1 MVPGNAEPVLRI
13 ELPNQTPNSSAESSR
28 EAAFAGSTRTRKE
41 PGRGRLVGIVG
52 ILTVLV
58 AVFGYIREAVFA
70 VRFGI
75 SSVSDAY
82 FGAILIPNILYAVL
96 VTGTLSPVLVPILLH
111 DDAERDRL
119 QQADTFSVVTSFI
132 AALLI
137 STVGISLL
145 TMRWWLPLLFSGFSP
160 ATLKL
165 TADLL
170 YMILP
175 GLVFLGLSGVLT
187 AALNTFHKFAMAAIA
202 PAVSSTVIILA
213 IMLAPEKNAIYVV
226 GLSVAVGFF
235 LQALVLVP
243 SVAKLGIRY
252 RPTLNFRHPAIPK
265 LLRLGIPLFLYLM
278 VSNGAMF
285 IERNLASRISAGAVA
300 TLSYALRLFLVPA
313 NFLASPLATVA
324 YPHFA
329 REALRDKL
337 GDLRAEVSKVLR
349 MVVFLFLPA
358 TVWVI
363 LNALPVTRLLYE
375 HGKFGFADSL
385 LTARVL
391 AVYSLGILPYALAMI
406 VLRCLYAL
414 QDTAI
419 PLWVELG
426 ALVYYTV
433 SAIVLA
439 GHFGLLGLILARSTE
454 FILVSAALFI
464 VLHQRLG
471 LRAPGRDTVSFLIRA
486 ICASLAMGAVLWL
499 NSYVVLS
506 RFAAVSTVSRLIIV
520 FVQLAVGAAV
530 YVLLALLFKL
540 REAHQAVSMLRNM
553 IETAKANVRG

>member
-1 MVPGNAEPVLRI
+1 MRPGPA
-13 ELPNQTPNSSAESSR
+13 
-28 EAAFAGSTRTRKE
+28 
-41 PGRGRLVGIVG
+41 RGRLVGIVG

-58 AVFGYIREAVFA
+58 AIFGYVREAVFA

-96 VTGTLSPVLVPILLH
+96 VAGTLSPVLVPILL
-111 DDAERDRL
+111 DDSLQAEREK
-119 QQADTFSVVTSFI
+119 QTDTFSVVTSFI
-132 AALLI
+132 AVFLVV
-137 STVGISLL
+137 TVGLVLL

-165 TADLL
+165 TAALL
-170 YMILP
+170 YTILP
-175 GLVFLGLSGVLT
+175 GLIFLGLSGVLA
-187 AALNTFHKFAMAAIA
+187 AALNTFHKFAMAAFA

-213 IMLAPEKNAIYVV
+213 ILFAPEKNAIYIV
-226 GLSVAVGFF
+226 GLAVALGFF
-235 LQALVLVP
+235 FQALVLVP

-265 LLRLGIPLFLYLM
+265 LLRLGIPLFLYLL
-278 VSNGAMF
+278 VSNSAMF

-313 NFLASPLATVA
+313 NFLATPVATVA

-329 REALRDKL
+329 REALREGL

-349 MVVFLFLPA
+349 MVFFLFLPT

-375 HGKFGFADSL
+375 HGKFSFADSL
-385 LTARVL
+385 LTSRVL
-391 AVYSLGILPYALAMI
+391 AVYSVGILPYAFAMI

-414 QDTAI
+414 QDTTI

-433 SAIVLA
+433 SAVVLA
-439 GHFGLLGLILARSTE
+439 GHFGLLGLIFARSTE
-454 FILVSAALFI
+454 FIIVSAALFI
-464 VLHQRLG
+464 VLHRRLG
-471 LRAPGRDTVSFLIRA
+471 YSAPGRDTLSFFVRTT
-486 ICASLAMGAVLWL
+486 CASLAMGAALWI
-499 NSYVVLS
+499 NSCCVIS
-506 RFAAVSTVSRLIIV
+506 RFSAASTMSRLLIV
-520 FVQLAVGAAV
+520 FVQLALGAAV
-530 YVLLALLFKL
+530 YVLLALLLRL
-540 REAHQAVSMLRNM
+540 REAHQAVSMLRSM

>member
-1 MVPGNAEPVLRI
+1 MRI
-13 ELPNQTPNSSAESSR
+13 ELPDQTPSSSG
-28 EAAFAGSTRTRKE
+28 EARSGIAIAGLNTTRS
-41 PGRGRLVGIVG
+41 GRGRGHLVGIVG
-52 ILTVLV
+52 ILTVFV
-58 AVFGYIREAVFA
+58 AVVGYIREAVFA
-70 VRFGI
+70 VRFGV
-75 SSVSDAY
+75 SSTSDAY

-111 DDAERDRL
+111 DNAEGEQAQQTDA
-119 QQADTFSVVTSFI
+119 FSAVTSFI

-137 STVGISLL
+137 VVVGIVLL
-145 TMRWWLPLLFSGFSP
+145 TMRFWLPLLFAGFSP

-187 AALNTFHKFAMAAIA
+187 AALNTFHKFAMAAFA

-213 IMLAPEKNAIYVV
+213 ILFAPEKNAIYVV

-235 LQALVLVP
+235 LQGLILVP

-265 LLRLGIPLFLYLM
+265 LLRLGIPLILYLL

-285 IERNLASRISAGAVA
+285 IERNLASQVSAGAVA

-313 NFLASPLATVA
+313 NFLAGPLATVA

-329 REALRDKL
+329 REALRE
-337 GDLRAEVSKVLR
+337 GFGELRIEASKVLR
-349 MVVFLFLPA
+349 LVIFLFLPT

-375 HGKFGFADSL
+375 HGRFNFSDSI
-385 LTARVL
+385 LTAKVL
-391 AVYSLGILPYALAMI
+391 SIYALGILPYAMAII

-414 QDTAI
+414 QETMI
-419 PLWVELG
+419 PLWVELF
-426 ALVYYTV
+426 ALAYYTL
-433 SAIVLA
+433 SAIFLSR
-439 GHFGLLGLILARSTE
+439 HFGLPGLVLARATE
-454 FILVSAALFI
+454 FILVSGILFV
-464 VLHQRLG
+464 VLHRRLG
-471 LRAPGRDTVSFLIRA
+471 LRAPGIDALSFLVRA
-486 ICASLAMGAVLWL
+486 VGASAVMGVALWASSHFL
-499 NSYVVLS
+499 LPRLGS
-506 RFAAVSTVSRLIIV
+506 ASTASRLVLV
-520 FVQLAVGAAV
+520 FVQLALGTAIYAGM
-530 YVLLALLFKL
+530 ALLLKL
-540 REAHQAVSMLRNM
+540 REASQAVAMVRGLL
-553 IETAKANVRG
+553 ETARANVRG